1 MLKFTYTETG
11 LQMERLTQSV
21 EELVALRVILAMRI
35 GQSLCVEPTTASFLL
50 PADLPGVHELEAEA
64 RKEAAEALALC
75 PADAE
80 FVEVSLRGTWIAA
93 DPQGAQ
99 GVFVTALCAR
109 TEFFVLKCWLEA
121 QTCAFVREVGD

>member
-11 LQMERLTQSV
+11 LQIERLTQSV

-50 PADLPGVHELEAEA
+50 PAGLPELHQLEVEA

-80 FVEVSLRGTWIAA
+80 FVEVSLRGTWLAA

-99 GVFVTALCAR
+99 GVFVTALCPR
-109 TEFFVLKCWLEA
+109 TEFFLLKCWLEA
-121 QTCAFVREVGD
+121 QTCAFVSEAGD